1 MAIRTYGAI
10 RLDKKEVRW
19 EITQAE
25 PHVCIKLKAIFA
37 RLKRTSTM
45 PFHFDRTPE
54 NCNDL
59 LWFLDRYPMVISKA
73 DHKALLAGRTTY
85 EQTQV
90 ALERILMPDC
100 APVAMYLKEGKEAR
114 GYQLRVAQFDK
125 IQKRFLLGDEIGLGK
140 TLSAILTLLGNPTK
154 LPAAVVVQTHLPRQ
168 WKEEGVEKF
177 TGLSVHIIEKT
188 KPYSLPPADIYI
200 FKYSTLAGWVDVF
213 GTGFFK
219 SAVFDEIQELRRPQ
233 SNKYQAAQVLSGA
246 VEYCLGMS
254 ATPVY
259 NMGDEIY
266 AVLNLIKPGCLGD
279 QYDFLREWT
288 IPIGKNKYKV
298 NDPAAL
304 GTYLREN
311 YLFLRRTRKDVGREL
326 PMINKIVYTVGYD
339 SKEVERAEDI
349 AKMLAIKVTGG
360 SFVERGQAAR
370 ELDAY
375 ARHITGVSKARE
387 VAAFVRIL
395 LESGEP
401 VVLSGW
407 HRDVYDIWKEELGDF
422 NPVFYTGTEGTAAKN
437 RAKSDFVEK
446 KTSLFIISNRSGIG
460 LDGLQHRCRTVV
472 IGELDWSPQ
481 VHNQVIGRVDRDGQA
496 DQVTAYYLISEYG
509 ADPVMIDWLGLKS
522 SQARG
527 INDPLAP
534 AGEQYSDQ
542 SRIKMLAE
550 SFLHKKKQNEQTN
563 SGAH

>member
-1 MAIRTYGAI
+1 MAIRTYGTI
-10 RLDKKEVRW
+10 WLNKKEDCW
-19 EITQAE
+19 EITRAE
-25 PHVCIKLKAIFA
+25 PHVCLKLKAIFA
-37 RLKRTSTM
+37 RINRASTL
-45 PFHFDRTPE
+45 PFYFQDTPE

-59 LWFLDRYPMVISKA
+59 LWFLDRYPMEISKA
-73 DHKALLAGRTTY
+73 DRKALVDGRKKH

-90 ALERILMPDC
+90 ALERILMPDY
-100 APVAMYLKEGKEAR
+100 APVAMHLKEGKEAR

-125 IQKRFLLGDEIGLGK
+125 IQKRFLLGDEIGIGK
-140 TLSAILTLLGNPTK
+140 TLSAILTLLGNPAK

-168 WKEEGVEKF
+168 WKEGGVEKF
-177 TGLSVHIIEKT
+177 TGFSAHIIEKT
-188 KPYSLPPADIYI
+188 KPYNLPAADIYI
-200 FKYSTLAGWVDVF
+200 FKYSSIAGWVDVF

-219 SAVFDEIQELRRPQ
+219 SAIFDEIQELRRPE
-233 SNKYQAAQVLSGA
+233 SNKYQAAKVLSNA

-279 QYDFLREWT
+279 RWDFLREWA
-288 IPIGKNKYKV
+288 IPIGKDKHKIK
-298 NDPAAL
+298 DPAAL

-311 YLFLRRTRKDVGREL
+311 YLFLRRTRQDVGREL
-326 PMINKIVYTVGYD
+326 PMINKVVYTVGYD
-339 SKEVERAEDI
+339 SKEVEKAEDI

-407 HRDVYDIWKEELGDF
+407 HRDVYDIWKEELSDF
-422 NPVFYTGTEGTAAKN
+422 SPVFYTGTEGPGAKN
-437 RAKSDFVEK
+437 RAKTAFIEK
-446 KTSLFIISNRSGIG
+446 KTNLFIISNRSGIG

-472 IGELDWSPQ
+472 IGELDWSPG

-496 DQVTAYYLISEYG
+496 DQVTAYYLVSEYG

-522 SQARG
+522 SQAHG
-527 INDPLAP
+527 INDPLTAA
-534 AGEQYSDQ
+534 AGQYSDE
-542 SRIKMLAE
+542 SRVKILAE
-550 SFLHKKKQNEQTN
+550 SFLRKKN
-563 SGAH
+563 AI